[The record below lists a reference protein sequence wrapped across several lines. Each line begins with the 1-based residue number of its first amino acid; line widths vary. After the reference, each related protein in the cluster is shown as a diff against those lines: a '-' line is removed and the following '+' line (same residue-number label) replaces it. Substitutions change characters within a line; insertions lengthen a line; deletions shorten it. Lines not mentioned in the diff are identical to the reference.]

1 MNTNILIGETAEQ
14 VVFEILQSN
23 NSQNGNYPAHTGA
36 KGYYKDD
43 DGVYVAF
50 DNSTNDCWIEE
61 FNTRKEALKWLNDE
75 E

>member
-23 NSQNGNYPAHTGA
+23 NSQN
-36 KGYYKDD
+36 
-43 DGVYVAF
+43 
-50 DNSTNDCWIEE
+50 DCWIEE
-61 FNTRKEALKWLNDE
+61 FKTRKEALKWLNDE